1 MTTNQQN
8 DPTEASSQQPGVS
21 SEETIRRL
29 EEFPVEVLQAALLV
43 LQMRQKRPAHL
54 NSPAS

>member
-8 DPTEASSQQPGVS
+8 DPAGASARHPKLS
-21 SEETIRRL
+21 SEEIIRRL

-43 LQMRQKRPAHL
+43 LQMREQKM
-54 NSPAS
+54 SVK